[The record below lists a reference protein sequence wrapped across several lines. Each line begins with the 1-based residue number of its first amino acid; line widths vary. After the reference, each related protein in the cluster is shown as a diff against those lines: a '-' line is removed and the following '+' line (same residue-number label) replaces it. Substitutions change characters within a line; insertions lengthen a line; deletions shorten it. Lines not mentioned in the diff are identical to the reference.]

1 MDIVYQRFNKIFRIT
16 VWIMPALN
24 GFFIYRLF
32 TSFAAVKSRK
42 IWKVLLYLILAG
54 SSGMVIWVGD
64 HNLILTFPVYLA
76 VCLCCTSGDRFGRI
90 AVIFTFFCMEM
101 SVCALIDTYIS
112 FSDFFYYEYNYEY
125 ITGICRTVIYA
136 VIYLLLKKRLPI
148 KEISLPERLWKI
160 ILGLAIMPL
169 CSMLAVVTLTD
180 DAFFGAVET
189 SVLNNLGLAVL
200 PFTLLTSFVILMA
213 IVAFMNYD
221 ELEREHQFFEMREE
235 YYHNLKQQ
243 EESIRL
249 LRHDMRN
256 HLVSV
261 QSFLTERNV
270 EQAVKHLN
278 ELLGSTAMQGR
289 RQFCRNETANVVLQ
303 AKADAITRSGLEYDF
318 RVEIPENI
326 SVSDIDLCSLLGNA
340 LDNAVRAAA
349 LAKDHRIVV
358 RCRCDKGLLML
369 KVTNAY
375 SGELNES
382 LRTTKADKE
391 NHGMG
396 LIRMREIAA
405 QYDGYLETNITESR
419 FELIICLPLQKNM
432 K

>member
-1 MDIVYQRFNKIFRIT
+1 MDIVYQRFNMIFWIT

-32 TSFAAVKSRK
+32 TRFAVVKSRV
-42 IWKVLLYLILAG
+42 IWKVLLYLLLAG

-76 VCLCCTSGDRFGRI
+76 VCLCCTRGDRFGRM
-90 AVIFTFFCMEM
+90 AVILTFFCMEM
-101 SVCALIDTYIS
+101 SVCALIDTYIT
-112 FSDFFYYEYNYEY
+112 FSNVFYYEY

-136 VIYLLLKKRLPI
+136 VVYLLLKKKLPV

-160 ILGLAIMPL
+160 ILGLSVMPL

-180 DAFFGAVET
+180 DAFFGAVDT

-213 IVAFMNYD
+213 IVTFMNYD
-221 ELEREHQFFEMREE
+221 ELEREHQLFEMREE

-256 HLVSV
+256 HLTSV
-261 QSFLTERNV
+261 QSFLTEGNV
-270 EQAVKHLN
+270 EQALKHLN

-303 AKADAITRSGLEYDF
+303 AKADAITRLGLEYDF

-326 SVSDIDLCSLLGNA
+326 PVSDIDLCSLLGNA

-349 LAKDHRIVV
+349 QAEDHRIVV

-369 KVTNAY
+369 KMTNAY

-382 LRTTKADKE
+382 LKTTKADKE

-396 LIRMREIAA
+396 LFRMREIATR
-405 QYDGYLETNITESR
+405 YGGYLETNITESR
-419 FELIICLPLQKNM
+419 FELIICLPLQKNIE
-432 K
+432 